1 VGYGCSGFNSLAW
14 MGNDVKINPFEVL
27 LEKNLDLKAENGS
40 SIPYKGF
47 IQMRFKPFNSQIG
60 FSASFGSI

>member
-1 VGYGCSGFNSLAW
+1 